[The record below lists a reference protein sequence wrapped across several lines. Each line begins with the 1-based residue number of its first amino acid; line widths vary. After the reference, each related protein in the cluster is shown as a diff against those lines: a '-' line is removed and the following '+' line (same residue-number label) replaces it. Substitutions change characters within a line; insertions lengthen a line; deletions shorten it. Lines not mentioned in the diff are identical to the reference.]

1 MLLQFLYMLSGKNLI
16 IFAIILAV
24 FAISYLL
31 LIYKAGVRV
40 GTFGNIASCLAGI
53 VSPLSAAFAVST
65 GVFRLVFAFRPVIEM
80 ALIILA
86 AAAMMK
92 AGKKRP
98 LGIAIILGNYL
109 FCSIAGT
116 MIPLCMQTPAYW
128 IKTALA
134 VGAFGVFLLVADSD
148 VIEDPEKPEK
158 PSGIITTGSGYYDYN
173 MYGNPY
179 ENDGFTVYDR
189 STGNSFRYTWGTW
202 YDKEGNE
209 VPSACA
215 DAWGLNDFYNNKL
228 AGRDLT
234 GPIHYGT
241 K

>member
-1 MLLQFLYMLSGKNLI
+1 MI
-16 IFAIILAV
+16 E
-24 FAISYLL
+24 
-31 LIYKAGVRV
+31 
-40 GTFGNIASCLAGI
+40 IA
-53 VSPLSAAFAVST
+53 
-65 GVFRLVFAFRPVIEM
+65 LV
-80 ALIILA
+80 ILA

-92 AGKKRP
+92 AGKKR
-98 LGIAIILGNYL
+98 LFGIVIIFGNYL
-109 FCSIAGT
+109 FCSIIGT
-116 MIPLCMQTPAYW
+116 MIPLCVQNPNYW
-128 IKTALA
+128 IKTVLM
-134 VGAFGVFLLVADSD
+134 VGAFGLIFLIGDSD
-148 VIEDPEKPEK
+148 VIEEPKK
-158 PSGIITTGSGYYDYN
+158 PSGIIIPGSGYYDYN
-173 MYGNPY
+173 PSGNPY